1 MNHSKSPRKPALPG
15 DPAADPETTARL
27 ERLAEQ
33 AEAQVGA
40 SQQARRQAESKARLE
55 AARAKAGS
63 VQSAL
68 AAQEAALR
76 GRAPELRKDLPP
88 EEAPAAGGFVQ
99 RLRQGIA
106 KTREGLT
113 GGLARLMLGRKEV
126 APDLLRDLEDLLLA
140 ADVGTETTG
149 RLLRAIQE
157 RLRRRELDDATA
169 LQTAL
174 REEILRV
181 MERPIA
187 PPKLGAKPAVILFVG
202 VNGTGKTTT
211 VGKLG
216 ALFRAEGQR
225 VLLAA
230 GDTFRAAAAEQ
241 LEGWARRSGCDLFSK
256 PAGSDPAAALFRAV
270 QKGVQEGYDL
280 VLCDTAG
287 RLHTKLHLMEEL
299 KKVKRVLAKA
309 LPGAP
314 HETWLVLDAN
324 TGQNAIRQARDFHQA
339 VGVTGLVLTK
349 LDGTARGGVVIGI
362 VNEFDFP
369 IRYIGV
375 GETVDDLR
383 PFDPRQYVA
392 SLFD

>member
-1 MNHSKSPRKPALPG
+1 MTDSKSNRKPGESA
-15 DPAADPETTARL
+15 DPAAQARF
-27 ERLAEQ
+27 EALAEK
-33 AEAQVGA
+33 AEAQMEA
-40 SQQARRQAESKARLE
+40 SQKARREAETKARLE
-55 AARAKAGS
+55 AAKGKAAN

-68 AAQEAALR
+68 AEEEAALR
-76 GRAPELRKDLPP
+76 QRGPALNKDLPP
-88 EEAPAAGGFVQ
+88 AEEQEAGGFFQ

-106 KTREGLT
+106 KTRDGLT
-113 GGLARLMLGRKEV
+113 GGLARLVLGRKEV
-126 APDLLRDLEDLLLA
+126 APDLLRDLEDLLLT
-140 ADVGTETTG
+140 ADVGTETTQ
-149 RLLRAIQE
+149 RLIKAIQE
-157 RLRRRELDDATA
+157 RLRRSELEDAGA
-169 LQTAL
+169 LQGAL

-181 MERPIA
+181 MQRPV
-187 PPKLGAKPAVILFVG
+187 PPVNLGAKPAVILFVG
-202 VNGTGKTTT
+202 VNGTGKTTS

-216 ALFRAEGQR
+216 AMFQAQGKR

-241 LEGWARRSGCDLFSK
+241 LEGWAKRSNLDLFSK
-256 PAGSDPAAALFRAV
+256 PAGSDPAAVVFQAV
-270 QKGVQEGYDL
+270 QKGQQEGYDL

-287 RLHTKLHLMEEL
+287 RLHTKVHLMEEL

-309 LPGAP
+309 APGAP

-375 GETVDDLR
+375 GESVEDLR
-383 PFDPRQYVA
+383 PFDAQQYVA

>member
-1 MNHSKSPRKPALPG
+1 MSDRKPSHPPQSSA
-15 DPAADPETTARL
+15 DPAAEARL

-33 AEAQVGA
+33 AEAQVEAG
-40 SQQARRQAESKARLE
+40 QKARREGETRARLE
-55 AARAKAGS
+55 SARGKAAS

-76 GRAPELRKDLPP
+76 ERAPELRKDLPP
-88 EEAPAAGGFVQ
+88 EEAPAPGGFFQ
-99 RLRQGIA
+99 RLRQGVA
-106 KTREGLT
+106 KTREGLA
-113 GGLARLMLGRKEV
+113 GGLARLVLGRKEV

-140 ADVGTETTG
+140 ADVGAETTG

-157 RLRRRELDDATA
+157 RLRRHELQDAGK
-169 LQTAL
+169 LQEAL

-181 MERPIA
+181 MARPV
-187 PPKLGAKPAVILFVG
+187 PPPRLDARPAVILFVG
-202 VNGTGKTTT
+202 VNGTGKTTS

-216 ALFRAEGQR
+216 ALFQAGGKR

-256 PAGSDPAAALFRAV
+256 PAGSDPASVVFQAV
-270 QKGVQEGYDL
+270 QKGVQEGYDS

-339 VGVTGLVLTK
+339 VGLTGLVLTK

-383 PFDPRQYVA
+383 PFDAAQYVA